1 MSKFIAMLSALAML
15 STSCIVFADETTSD
29 SYYEDTYYEDTY
41 YEDPYY
47 EDPYYEDPYYDE
59 PFYDEFFHENIESD
73 YGTEIDESYANQY
86 AEDVFIDNS
95 VNGAS
100 GEVQVIEITPSKDKS
115 EDNDEEPATTTG
127 VVFTDVPEDAYYSEA
142 VKFCYERGLF
152 NGVSDTE
159 FAPGMTMTRGMFATV
174 FGRIQNADL
183 TNVTLTFEDV
193 KADAY
198 YASYIAWA
206 TKEGIMDGYSED
218 AFGPDDSITRE
229 QAAKMLHAYL
239 GNVKN
244 INITDVAADY
254 ADMANVSDWAA
265 KAINANT
272 SVGYLRADEN
282 NNINP
287 TAELTRADACF
298 AVATTIRLV
307 EALESEGLKDAGE
320 NKADEEAIEIKDAD
334 KEITPLEPSKTDVDT
349 QAQMSEIPE
358 ADKDQV
364 TEDFQ
369 PYPGTEYNP
378 IDEEF

>member
-15 STSCIVFADETTSD
+15 TSTSCVVLADETTGDPYYDD
-29 SYYEDTYYEDTY
+29 SYYEDTYV
-41 YEDPYY
+41 
-47 EDPYYEDPYYDE
+47 E
-59 PFYDEFFHENIESD
+59 PEGEEVNDD
-73 YGTEIDESYANQY
+73 YNNPGLGTEPGEQPLPSAPSGTYT
-86 AEDVFIDNS
+86 DNS
-95 VNGAS
+95 ATSVPVINITSKKDGA
-100 GEVQVIEITPSKDKS
+100 
-115 EDNDEEPATTTG
+115 
-127 VVFTDVPEDAYYSEA
+127 FTDVPADSYYADS

-152 NGVSDTE
+152 NGMTDTE
-159 FAPGMTMTRGMFATV
+159 FAPDVTMTRGMFATV

-206 TKEGIMDGYSED
+206 TKEGIMDGYSEK

-287 TAELTRADACF
+287 AAELTRADACF

-307 EALESEGLKDAGE
+307 EALEAEGLKDAGE
-320 NKADEEAIEIKDAD
+320 NTADDEAVEIKDTD
-334 KEITPLEPSKTDVDT
+334 K
-349 QAQMSEIPE
+349 
-358 ADKDQV
+358 
-364 TEDFQ
+364 
-369 PYPGTEYNP
+369 
-378 IDEEF
+378 

>member
-1 MSKFIAMLSALAML
+1 MSKFIAILSALTML
-15 STSCIVFADETTSD
+15 STSFVVFADETTSDSYYED

-41 YEDPYY
+41 YEYTD
-47 EDPYYEDPYYDE
+47 DDQYYDE
-59 PFYDEFFHENIESD
+59 YFPENIESD
-73 YGTEIDESYANQY
+73 YGTEMDEEYANQY
-86 AEDVFIDNS
+86 ADDVYIDNS
-95 VNGAS
+95 VNGSA
-100 GEVQVIEITPSKDKS
+100 GEIQVIEITPGKDKQ
-115 EDNDEEPATTTG
+115 EEKETKTDS
-127 VVFTDVPEDAYYSEA
+127 VFTDVPKDSYYSDA

-159 FAPGMTMTRGMFATV
+159 FAPDMTMTRGKFATV
-174 FGRIQNADL
+174 FGRIQKADL

-206 TKEGIMDGYSED
+206 TKEGIMDGYSD
-218 AFGPDDSITRE
+218 KAFGPDDAITRE

-239 GNVKN
+239 ANVKN

-254 ADMANVSDWAA
+254 ADIASVSDWAK
-265 KAINANT
+265 KAVNANT

-287 TAELTRADACF
+287 AAKLTRADACY

-307 EALESEGLKDAGE
+307 EALEAEGLKDAVE
-320 NKADEEAIEIKDAD
+320 NKADEEAIEIKDTD
-334 KEITPLEPSKTDVDT
+334 KEITPLESSKTEVDT

-358 ADKDQV
+358 ADKDQI

-378 IDEEF
+378 IDD

>member
-1 MSKFIAMLSALAML
+1 MSKFIAILSALTML
-15 STSCIVFADETTSD
+15 STSFVVFADETTSD
-29 SYYEDTYYEDTY
+29 SYYEDTY

-86 AEDVFIDNS
+86 ADDVYIDNS
-95 VNGAS
+95 VNGSA
-100 GEVQVIEITPSKDKS
+100 GEIQVIEITPGKDKQ
-115 EDNDEEPATTTG
+115 EEKETKTDS
-127 VVFTDVPEDAYYSEA
+127 VFTDVPKDSYYSDA

-159 FAPGMTMTRGMFATV
+159 FAPDMTMTRGMFATV
-174 FGRIQNADL
+174 FGRIQKADL

-206 TKEGIMDGYSED
+206 TKEGIMDGYSD
-218 AFGPDDSITRE
+218 KAFGPDDAITRE

-239 GNVKN
+239 ANVKN

-254 ADMANVSDWAA
+254 ADIANVSDWAA

-272 SVGYLRADEN
+272 SIGYLRADEN

-307 EALESEGLKDAGE
+307 EALEAEGLKDAGE
-320 NKADEEAIEIKDAD
+320 NKADEEAIEIKDTD
-334 KEITPLEPSKTDVDT
+334 K
-349 QAQMSEIPE
+349 
-358 ADKDQV
+358 
-364 TEDFQ
+364 
-369 PYPGTEYNP
+369 
-378 IDEEF
+378 

>member
-1 MSKFIAMLSALAML
+1 MNGSA
-15 STSCIVFADETTSD
+15 
-29 SYYEDTYYEDTY
+29 
-41 YEDPYY
+41 
-47 EDPYYEDPYYDE
+47 
-59 PFYDEFFHENIESD
+59 
-73 YGTEIDESYANQY
+73 GEI
-86 AEDVFIDNS
+86 
-95 VNGAS
+95 
-100 GEVQVIEITPSKDKS
+100 QVIEITPGKNKEEEKDTAKES
-115 EDNDEEPATTTG
+115 NDTTG
-127 VVFTDVPEDAYYSEA
+127 SVFTDVPEDAYYSDA

-152 NGVSDTE
+152 NGMTDTE
-159 FAPGMTMTRGMFATV
+159 FAPDMTMTRGMFATV
-174 FGRIQNADL
+174 FGRIQKADL

-206 TKEGIMDGYSED
+206 TQEGIMDGYSED

-307 EALESEGLKDAGE
+307 EALEAEGLKDAE
-320 NKADEEAIEIKDAD
+320 EKKPTSKDEKKDSTNEI
-334 KEITPLEPSKTDVDT
+334 IPLEPSKTDVDT
-349 QAQMSEIPE
+349 QAQMNEIPE

>member
-15 STSCIVFADETTSD
+15 STSCVVFADETISD
-29 SYYEDTYYEDTY
+29 SYYEDT
-41 YEDPYY
+41 YY

-95 VNGAS
+95 VNGTS

-127 VVFTDVPEDAYYSEA
+127 AVFTDVPEDAYYSEA

-152 NGVSDTE
+152 NGMTDTE
-159 FAPGMTMTRGMFATV
+159 FAPDMTMTRGMFATV
-174 FGRIQNADL
+174 FGRIQKADL

-206 TKEGIMDGYSED
+206 TKEGIMDGYSD
-218 AFGPDDSITRE
+218 KAFGPDDCITRE

-239 GNVKN
+239 ANVKN
-244 INITDVAADY
+244 INITDVSADY
-254 ADMANVSDWAA
+254 ADIASVSDWAK
-265 KAINANT
+265 KAVNANT

-282 NNINP
+282 NKINP
-287 TAELTRADACF
+287 AAELTRADACY

-307 EALESEGLKDAGE
+307 EALEAEGLKDAE
-320 NKADEEAIEIKDAD
+320 EKKPTSKDEKKDSTNEI
-334 KEITPLEPSKTDVDT
+334 IPLESSKTEVDT
-349 QAQMSEIPE
+349 QAQMGEIPE
-358 ADKDQV
+358 ADKDQI

-378 IDEEF
+378 IDD

>member
-1 MSKFIAMLSALAML
+1 MSKFIAMLCAAAMLMSTATVALADD
-15 STSCIVFADETTSD
+15 TSVESD
-29 SYYEDTYYEDTY
+29 GSEFIEEPNYEEEYQRQEGSDFNGTLPGNID

-47 EDPYYEDPYYDE
+47 PDDVYT
-59 PFYDEFFHENIESD
+59 
-73 YGTEIDESYANQY
+73 GTSSEI
-86 AEDVFIDNS
+86 
-95 VNGAS
+95 
-100 GEVQVIEITPSKDKS
+100 QVIELTSDKDKKEA
-115 EDNDEEPATTTG
+115 EDAEEEPAATTG
-127 VVFTDVPEDAYYSEA
+127 AVFTDVPEDAYYAAA

-152 NGVSDTE
+152 NGMTDTE
-159 FAPGMTMTRGMFATV
+159 FAPDVTMTRGMFATV

-183 TNVTLTFEDV
+183 TNVTLTYEDV

-206 TKEGIMDGYSED
+206 TTAGIMDGYSEK
-218 AFGPDDSITRE
+218 AFGPDDAITRE

-244 INITDVAADY
+244 INITDVAANY
-254 ADMANVSDWAA
+254 ADIDTVSDWA
-265 KAINANT
+265 KAAVNANT

-298 AVATTIRLV
+298 AVATTIKLV
-307 EALESEGLKDAGE
+307 EALEAEGLKDAGE
-320 NKADEEAIEIKDAD
+320 NNADEEAVEIKDAD
-334 KEITPLEPSKTDVDT
+334 DEITPIESSKTEDDT
-349 QAQMSEIPE
+349 HAQMSEIPE

-364 TEDFQ
+364 AEDFQ